1 MLTVLTFTWECF
13 VWQLSNYLFKCPV
26 SQKIVYYYL
35 LITLQKC
42 EYCLIS
48 DLNGSILFGTNCLKV
63 SVLCSMNCGK
73 SFHYSLVWKELSENI
88 RIAQETHLT
97 EEINQKWKEGI
108 GWAIFFF
115 SHGKF
120 NSCGVL
126 IALFSSKSVI
136 ITKEISD
143 SSGPILVLKVKIDNE
158 IYLLVNL
165 YNPNTKP
172 EQLKKLNEPETIL
185 LKFDAN
191 KYNHIIFSCDFN
203 MFLSA
208 SLEETGGNAKLKN
221 TFGW

>member
-1 MLTVLTFTWECF
+1 MGNF
-13 VWQLSNYLFKCPV
+13 
-26 SQKIVYYYL
+26 
-35 LITLQKC
+35 
-42 EYCLIS
+42 
-48 DLNGSILFGTNCLKV
+48 
-63 SVLCSMNCGK
+63 
-73 SFHYSLVWKELSENI
+73 
-88 RIAQETHLT
+88 
-97 EEINQKWKEGI
+97 
-108 GWAIFFF
+108 FFF

-172 EQLKKLNEPETIL
+172 EQLEKLNEPETIL

-191 KYNHIIFSCDFN
+191 KYNHIIFSGDFN

-221 TFGW
+221 TYGW